1 MTLRIQA
8 TADGVRFGVRVQ
20 PRASSNGV
28 VGAYGDAIKVRITA
42 PAVEGAANDALVE
55 LLATTFGVR
64 VGDVTIVAGAKARSK
79 IVELRGVTE
88 ARVRQLMQP

>member
-1 MTLRIQA
+1 MTLRIQS

-20 PRASSNGV
+20 PRAARSGV
-28 VGAYGDAIKVRITA
+28 VGGYGDAIKVRITA

-55 LLATTFGVR
+55 LLAATFGVR
-64 VGDVTIVAGAKARSK
+64 ADAVTIVAGAKARSK

-88 ARVRQLMQP
+88 ARVRQLLQP

>member
-1 MTLRIQA
+1 MTLRIQP
-8 TADGVRFGVRVQ
+8 TADGVRFG
-20 PRASSNGV
+20 
-28 VGAYGDAIKVRITA
+28 
-42 PAVEGAANDALVE
+42 VEGAANDALVE

>member
-1 MTLRIQA
+1 MTLRIQP

-20 PRASSNGV
+20 PRASRSGV
-28 VGAYGDAIKVRITA
+28 VGAHGDAIKVRITA
-42 PAVEGAANDALVE
+42 RAVEGAANDALVE

>member
-1 MTLRIQA
+1 MTVRIQP

-20 PRASSNGV
+20 PRATRSGV
-28 VGAYGDAIKVRITA
+28 VGAHGDAIKVRITA

>member
-1 MTLRIQA
+1 MTLRIQP
-8 TADGVRFGVRVQ
+8 TAEGVRFGVRVQ
-20 PRASSNGV
+20 PRASRSGI
-28 VGAYGDAIKVRITA
+28 VGAYGEAIKVRITS
-42 PAVEGAANDALVE
+42 PAVEGAANEALVE

-64 VGDVTIVAGAKARSK
+64 VDAVTIVAGAKARSK